1 MKLYMDTLPLR
12 DLDLKKTAGFAARLS
27 EKPDNWPQE
36 LTSDL
41 YKQLP
46 FLSDY
51 EVSVNLDR
59 VDEQRGFGFGYA
71 DVHNKTER
79 PEQEHEQTGMPHV
92 RIPLVVQERAVKP
105 FSTFMDG
112 EKVLPLN
119 ENRIREH
126 LFNPQSFDLSA
137 SPPRDPSLV
146 ENLMPPHRSG
156 IGMGGD
162 YKMASA
168 DEKLL
173 ADLQGISKGK
183 TAGAHKCHTCGG
195 RATGMAHINDLPPRY
210 VCDKHGPSKKDLEK
224 ASFDKTA
231 FKHISPEQWKALH
244 ESLEMQQAL
253 HEYGGDKSHPAV
265 QNRLYELALK
275 HYGFHPKP
283 EAPPA
288 HKMEAFK
295 AKIQAKSQKAAE
307 KQVEKTKKMMEQGNK
322 LLSGAQGGQKPA
334 GGGSPLKMPAN
345 GIKKT
350 GSLLLDI
357 APTIRESDAQ
367 KFVEKVASSASLQAG
382 FQRSGISDLLVEVFD
397 KTARVEADDRFRAIA
412 DSIEPTVVSMQ
423 KLPGGDFLVK
433 SANSS
438 AFVPGQAAQGQVIP
452 GQEMAGAIGQD
463 QAQAMQPGQ
472 TATAVAPQAAA
483 APPPAA
489 PEQEDPTGGAP
500 PNVPGPE
507 DLGEVGVHPEEDGT
521 ETQAQVAEQ
530 FGEYLVQDMMG
541 NQVMGWVFPK
551 TLAWDG
557 NFSPQPISLFTNGS
571 AYAVQSAVAGEMIGK
586 STGLPSVNPRGE
598 GIFYMV
604 DRTGAKATA
613 PVTVHGGMSGPDG
626 GEMYTCSDVM
636 GNQFKVTMSPGLTAP
651 QRISDNE
658 YALPKAWKFMALG
671 AQQTQLVPD
680 PLQMNK
686 SAAVKLAQDTVTL
699 FWNGSFNL
707 EGGCGIEK
715 LSSDYRYDLDGF
727 SAEFMLGVLGVP
739 GEDIKSKLAACRK
752 KGAIKIA
759 GREITLFSERYQEK
773 KKEASA
779 MWARIPNLARD
790 LIKEAASMEDEGT
803 VDKVLALNFINPENL
818 TTFIDY
824 TPELEEASEKLAAM
838 LLSSYLGMKEI
849 PEGAVERS
857 MRNMEEV
864 ILALK
869 AVQHAEQ

>member
-1 MKLYMDTLPLR
+1 MPSP
-12 DLDLKKTAGFAARLS
+12 GWFI
-27 EKPDNWPQE
+27 
-36 LTSDL
+36 
-41 YKQLP
+41 
-46 FLSDY
+46 
-51 EVSVNLDR
+51 
-59 VDEQRGFGFGYA
+59 
-71 DVHNKTER
+71 R
-79 PEQEHEQTGMPHV
+79 P
-92 RIPLVVQERAVKP
+92 
-105 FSTFMDG
+105 
-112 EKVLPLN
+112 
-119 ENRIREH
+119 
-126 LFNPQSFDLSA
+126 
-137 SPPRDPSLV
+137 
-146 ENLMPPHRSG
+146 
-156 IGMGGD
+156 
-162 YKMASA
+162 SA
-168 DEKLL
+168 D
-173 ADLQGISKGK
+173 
-183 TAGAHKCHTCGG
+183 
-195 RATGMAHINDLPPRY
+195 
-210 VCDKHGPSKKDLEK
+210 
-224 ASFDKTA
+224 FDKTA

-288 HKMEAFK
+288 HKIEAFK

-322 LLSGAQGGQKPA
+322 LISGAQGGGQKPA
-334 GGGSPLKMPAN
+334 GGSPLKMPAN
-345 GIKKT
+345 GIKKAAAAHLPARYHLPKGLSKEHEDRLGKAMDAHAAAQQKAGHQT
-350 GSLLLDI
+350 YADMGRHGDAPTKNWQNFHVSHDGKISSMEKKSSLLLAI

-367 KFVEKVASSASLQAG
+367 KFVEKVASSASLRAG
-382 FQRSGISDLLVEVFD
+382 FQRSGIADLLVEVFD

-557 NFSPQPISLFTNGS
+557 NFSPQPIALFTNGS

-686 SAAVKLAQDTVTL
+686 SAAVKLAQGTVTL